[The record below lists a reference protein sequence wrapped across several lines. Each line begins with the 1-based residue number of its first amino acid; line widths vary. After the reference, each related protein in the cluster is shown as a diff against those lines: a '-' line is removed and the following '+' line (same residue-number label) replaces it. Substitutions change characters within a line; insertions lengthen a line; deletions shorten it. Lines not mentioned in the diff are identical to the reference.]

1 MPQWLS
7 IIYEGNIQPFGSP
20 RSHIIWIHR
29 DCIRSPLSVFRYYL
43 GLDCSVVVAIIL
55 VGIYLIA
62 VLLSKEPPE
71 DQRREVWNKCDVI
84 RIDWGLFF
92 VLISVITYLG
102 SQILTQ
108 VQSSSDSLAI
118 CLAFYFAGVA
128 LLFDGIW
135 PGKRDME
142 PLKSQYGTLSNNYT
156 ELLKEY
162 TEITNRLDALNDK
175 LEKINH
181 KIPEP

>member
-1 MPQWLS
+1 MKEISNHLVLLGLILFEFIVIVS
-7 IIYEGNIQPFGSP
+7 EALYLFLG
-20 RSHIIWIHR
+20 
-29 DCIRSPLSVFRYYL
+29 YYL
-43 GLDCSVVVAIIL
+43 GLDRSVVVAIIL

-84 RIDWGLFF
+84 RIDCGLFF

-175 LEKINH
+175 LEKIDH